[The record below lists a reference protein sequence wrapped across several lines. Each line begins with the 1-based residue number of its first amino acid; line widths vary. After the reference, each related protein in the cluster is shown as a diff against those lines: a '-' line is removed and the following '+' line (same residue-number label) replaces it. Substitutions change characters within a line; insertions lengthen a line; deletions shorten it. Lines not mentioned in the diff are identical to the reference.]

1 MYLQVTD
8 LIAIV
13 IALGVSVTLV
23 ITSAI
28 QNARLTRAVEEYRK
42 AYFNYK
48 FATEAEAM
56 NKPIV
61 WNPASSSWQYAK
73 ADK

>member
-13 IALGVSVTLV
+13 IALGTSVTLV

-28 QNARLTRAVEEYRK
+28 QNARLTKSRNDYRQ
-42 AYFNYK
+42 AYLQWNSILNDPRM
-48 FATEAEAM
+48 TECECEG
-56 NKPIV
+56 K
-61 WNPASSSWQYAK
+61 
-73 ADK
+73 

>member
-28 QNARLTRAVEEYRK
+28 QNARLTKSRNDWRQSYLQMYSIMSDPRMTDCKCES
-42 AYFNYK
+42 N
-48 FATEAEAM
+48 
-56 NKPIV
+56 
-61 WNPASSSWQYAK
+61 
-73 ADK
+73 

>member
-23 ITSAI
+23 ITSAVA
-28 QNARLTRAVEEYRK
+28 NARLTRSVQEYRT
-42 AYFNYK
+42 AYLDIK
-48 FATEAEAM
+48 RQAG
-56 NKPIV
+56 K
-61 WNPASSSWQYAK
+61 
-73 ADK
+73 

>member
-23 ITSAI
+23 ITSALH
-28 QNARLTRAVEEYRK
+28 NARLQRAVIEYRQAWLTAK
-42 AYFNYK
+42 
-48 FATEAEAM
+48 E
-56 NKPIV
+56 
-61 WNPASSSWQYAK
+61 SSFVVCDDHKVSK
-73 ADK
+73 

>member
-23 ITSAI
+23 ITSALH
-28 QNARLTRAVEEYRK
+28 NARLTRAVEEYRK
-42 AYFNYK
+42 AYFD
-48 FATEAEAM
+48 
-56 NKPIV
+56 I
-61 WNPASSSWQYAK
+61 K
-73 ADK
+73 AGK

>member
-13 IALGVSVTLV
+13 IALGASVTLI

-73 ADK
+73 AGK

>member
-13 IALGVSVTLV
+13 IALGVSVTLI

-73 ADK
+73 AGK